1 MPVTVACGATDR
13 VTFLAYTV
21 ALAGASDGSG
31 ERLRVSYLLGGHP
44 GTLVLPVAVRLC
56 ATDQAQSMC
65 EPPSLSSGRTPG
77 ASRLLTHG
85 RARIVAECG
94 GLENRY
100 GFIAHRGFESHAL
113 RSGR

>member
-56 ATDQAQSMC
+56 ASDQAQSTC
-65 EPPSLSSGRTPG
+65 EPPSL
-77 ASRLLTHG
+77 
-85 RARIVAECG
+85 
-94 GLENRY
+94 
-100 GFIAHRGFESHAL
+100 
-113 RSGR
+113 